1 MKIFEI
7 INELDGKDVD
17 LKPDTGRNFSSGG
30 QSSEI
35 NQNDLR
41 DMKIAYR
48 KNPQFVALVMQGL
61 AQPHIKTVA
70 QAVQWAQNEVVAGN
84 DAKPSDTKLPTSGPA
99 KQNPRWWDDAQ
110 LSVSK
115 SKNKDFGKNYS
126 SSGSKRGKLSDLI
139 PGMDKVKDKI
149 ADLKNYTKNKTG
161 FDIDDANSSSSR
173 AADYLKGK

>member
-61 AQPHIKTVA
+61 SQPHIKTVA

-84 DAKPSDTKLPTSGPA
+84 DSKSGDTKVAKTPA
-99 KQNPRWWDDAQ
+99 RQNPKWWDDAQ
-110 LSVSK
+110 FNISK
-115 SKNKDFGKNYS
+115 DKEKEFGKNYATK
-126 SSGSKRGKLSDLI
+126 GSKQGSLGDLI
-139 PGMDKVKDKI
+139 PGMNAVRDKINKLKNTVKD
-149 ADLKNYTKNKTG
+149 KTG
-161 FDIDDANSSSSR
+161 FDIDNANSNAKR
-173 AADYLKGK
+173 GAAYIRGK

>member
-61 AQPHIKTVA
+61 SQPHIKTVA

-84 DAKPSDTKLPTSGPA
+84 DSAPDDTPLPRTPA

-110 LSVSK
+110 YELS
-115 SKNKDFGKNYS
+115 KDKKKEFGKNFS
-126 SSGSKRGKLSDLI
+126 SSDSKRGKLADII
-139 PGMDKVKDKI
+139 PGMASVQAKINKVKAQI
-149 ADLKNYTKNKTG
+149 ADKTG
-161 FDIDDANSSSSR
+161 FDLDNVDRDSTS

>member
-1 MKIFEI
+1 KIGTGIGAIAGYWASGRRTKMKIFEI

-61 AQPHIKTVA
+61 SQPHIK
-70 QAVQWAQNEVVAGN
+70 
-84 DAKPSDTKLPTSGPA
+84 
-99 KQNPRWWDDAQ
+99 
-110 LSVSK
+110 
-115 SKNKDFGKNYS
+115 
-126 SSGSKRGKLSDLI
+126 
-139 PGMDKVKDKI
+139 
-149 ADLKNYTKNKTG
+149 
-161 FDIDDANSSSSR
+161 
-173 AADYLKGK
+173 

>member
-61 AQPHIKTVA
+61 SQPHIKTVA

-84 DAKPSDTKLPTSGPA
+84 KSGADDVKLPTTPA

-115 SKNKDFGKNYS
+115 EKNKKFGDFTS
-126 SSGSKRGKLSDLI
+126 SSSRQSSLGDLI
-139 PGMDKVKDKI
+139 PGMNAVKAKINKLKSKI
-149 ADLKNYTKNKTG
+149 ADKTG
-161 FDIDDANSSSSR
+161 FDMDSADRDSDR
-173 AADYLKGK
+173 AANYLKGK

>member
-61 AQPHIKTVA
+61 SQPHIKTVA

-84 DAKPSDTKLPTSGPA
+84 KSGADDVKLPTTPA

-115 SKNKDFGKNYS
+115 EKNKKFGDFTS
-126 SSGSKRGKLSDLI
+126 SSSRQSSLGDLI
-139 PGMDKVKDKI
+139 PGMKAVKAKIDNLKSKI
-149 ADLKNYTKNKTG
+149 ADKTG
-161 FDIDDANSSSSR
+161 FDIDSANQDSDR
-173 AADYLKGK
+173 AANYLKGK

>member
-70 QAVQWAQNEVVAGN
+70 QAVQWAQNEVVAGT
-84 DAKPSDTKLPTSGPA
+84 DSKSGDTKIAKTPA

-110 LSVSK
+110 LSVSNAK
-115 SKNKDFGKNYS
+115 RKEFGKNYTS
-126 SSGSKRGKLSDLI
+126 SDGSKQGRLRDLI
-139 PGMDKVKDKI
+139 PGMDKVKAKI
-149 ADLKNYTKNKTG
+149 DNIKDTIKDKTG
-161 FDIDDANSSSSR
+161 FDIGAANDQSR
-173 AADYLKGK
+173 RGAAYLKGK

>member
-61 AQPHIKTVA
+61 SQPHIKTVA
-70 QAVQWAQNEVVAGN
+70 MAVQWAQNEVVAGN
-84 DAKPSDTKLPTSGPA
+84 DSAPDDTPLPKTPA

-110 LSVSK
+110 LKLSK
-115 SKNKDFGKNYS
+115 EKNKEFGKDYS
-126 SSGSKRGKLSDLI
+126 SSGSKTGRLSDLI
-139 PGMDKVKDKI
+139 PGMASVQAKIDNLKSKI
-149 ADLKNYTKNKTG
+149 ADKTG
-161 FDIDDANSSSSR
+161 FDLDNVSR
-173 AADYLKGK
+173 DSDNAASYLKGK

>member
-48 KNPQFVALVMQGL
+48 KNPKFVALVMQGL

-70 QAVQWAQNEVVAGN
+70 QAIQWAQNEVVAGN
-84 DAKPSDTKLPTSGPA
+84 KSGPDDTKIPTSGPA

-115 SKNKDFGKNYS
+115 QKNKKFGDFTDV
-126 SSGSKRGKLSDLI
+126 GSKRGQLTSLI
-139 PGMDKVKDKI
+139 PGMNAVKAKI
-149 ADLKNYTKNKTG
+149 DSLKNTIKTGTG
-161 FDIDDANSSSSR
+161 FDIDDASR
-173 AADYLKGK
+173 TSDNAADYLKGK

>member
-17 LKPDTGRNFSSGG
+17 LKPDTGRNYSSGG

-61 AQPHIKTVA
+61 SQPHIKTVA

-84 DAKPSDTKLPTSGPA
+84 KSGADDVKLPTTPA
-99 KQNPRWWDDAQ
+99 KQSPRWWDDAQ
-110 LSVSK
+110 LSVSN
-115 SKNKDFGKNYS
+115 NKRKEFGKNFS
-126 SSGSKRGKLSDLI
+126 SSGSKRGRLSDLV
-139 PGMDKVKDKI
+139 PGMASVQAKINKVKAQI
-149 ADLKNYTKNKTG
+149 ADKTG
-161 FDIDDANSSSSR
+161 FNLDDVSR
-173 AADYLKGK
+173 DSTSAADYLKGK

>member
-61 AQPHIKTVA
+61 SQPHIKTVA

-84 DAKPSDTKLPTSGPA
+84 DSAPDDTPLPRTPA

-110 LSVSK
+110 YDI
-115 SKNKDFGKNYS
+115 NKDKKKEFGQNFS
-126 SSGSKRGKLSDLI
+126 SDGSKQGKLSDLI
-139 PGMDKVKDKI
+139 PGMNAVKAKI
-149 ADLKNYTKNKTG
+149 DDVKATIANKTG
-161 FDIDDANSSSSR
+161 FNLDDVGSDSTKAAN
-173 AADYLKGK
+173 YLKGK